1 MSFPYI
7 PLYSYAIT
15 PKYHII
21 LWVIYPIYRY
31 MYICI
36 QCLPLESSTDIQIS
50 YIDYKYIH
58 IHIHTCIYIYMSR
71 LHFIPQLKEHSLADL
86 QASMSLIH
94 IYTYIYSINIIY
106 PIKKKKQYNPI
117 HIYIYIPYIPNTYI
131 PNTYILICIY
141 IYTYHI
147 SYISHIYN
155 ICIYICIPYVCPI
168 YLH

>member
-58 IHIHTCIYIYMSR
+58 IHIHTCIYIYVSSS
-71 LHFIPQLKEHSLADL
+71 FHSTAEGAFTRWLAGIDVPNTY
-86 QASMSLIH
+86 
-94 IYTYIYSINIIY
+94 IYIYIYSINIIY
-106 PIKKKKQYNPI
+106 PIKKKKNNIIPYIYTYVYHISLI
-117 HIYIYIPYIPNTYI
+117 HISLIHISSYVYIYIYISYIVYIP
-131 PNTYILICIY
+131 
-141 IYTYHI
+141 
-147 SYISHIYN
+147 
-155 ICIYICIPYVCPI
+155 
-168 YLH
+168 YL